1 MQIWEHG
8 EIISKTFTGKLEGN
22 SHKISNIRMGNDG
35 GLFKDLRGE
44 INNLNVENYTNE
56 KAKNYRVGLVE
67 YLKGGTINNVHVN
80 KATIKIDLTYK
91 GAINC
96 AGLVAYAETGTI
108 KNSSINNLNIE
119 TNAEVTST
127 AIGGIIANSKG
138 SSISN
143 CFTQDIN
150 FKINKTINSLGIGG
164 ICGYDSTSNNITNC
178 YSTGNIEADT
188 SNIGGIIGF
197 AQNGEIKS
205 CYSTI
210 NIITDGEY
218 IGGIVGNDRQTILN
232 NNINNLAI
240 GNIYSKQITDTVSRV
255 IGNSREEENN
265 YAYKM
270 QRFNGKINS
279 EKAGAILASIQEL
292 KNKDFYESKI
302 RLGNG
307 YDYEN
312 VKDGE
317 LPKLLYSNRKE
328 LLPNQTENKLK
339 EDMELEIEE
348 VEADKTSSNIV
359 KLRAVIKNSKEVKIT
374 KLYIEDMDAKIDTD
388 ITKEGKTYLNITA
401 TPTRYYDSYRISKI
415 KYIEDNKEKE
425 KQVEAKI
432 ETQFYKEIY
441 TYEDWAEIGTD
452 TYENYKLMADIN
464 FENKENIKTNLT
476 IGKLE
481 GNGHKIKNLKIVL
494 KESNSGLIKL
504 IKTTLNNTN
513 FENINIVNSASGE
526 RTGVITNSNGK
537 IEKVTINDITVNAP
551 KMNKVGFIGNSTSEE
566 IKNINMDT
574 IEIIGNGNVAGL
586 AGGSELPIL
595 REVDAKNL
603 NIVGSGNYVGGVL
616 SNPTK
621 RIGYNIKN
629 VTVSNSH
636 IQGVDYVGGV
646 LSHLNGGGNNGRQG
660 ENLKSIKNEVIGRS
674 YVGGV
679 AGQFYDA
686 NSFTSEN
693 VTVRGSGSNIG
704 GVCGNGG
711 LNYAVCKNS
720 TIEGT
725 TSNSN
730 NIGGVMGQCTWD
742 NGYDYGINN
751 IVISKG
757 SSVGGLYGYYN
768 VAGTGGAMSTYVK
781 GGRVEGYSKV
791 GGVIGYNYKGYVA
804 KTYTD
809 TNVTGISEVGG
820 IVGYV
825 LNQSIE
831 ASSMGIKNCYV
842 ANSTIKAQNNVGGLV
857 GSFSNS
863 VGEGIQYF
871 YNNYVHA
878 DIISDNKET
887 ASLGFGKQKN
897 EIVGAKNIYVYKYS
911 TVNGERVSTE
921 NDKYILPAN
930 YLVELDLKQ
939 ESTYKTKIGWEANYI
954 YTTLKE
960 GKYPII
966 SGVSNQ
972 EGIILPTD
980 PLENITNEDESQS
993 LEEDIISGDN
1003 NGNVYEDKVIN
1014 NEECLQ
1020 FKYNDK
1026 IIKTYETYS
1035 EIIAEDGS
1043 KVVRKD
1049 VRLYVKDGKLYA
1061 LPVSLEFGGNV
1072 LKLVANNFVID
1083 SYNGKEYETVL
1094 GEDGRLYDLKEPIKY
1109 PENFV
1114 NEGIA
1119 SVGNNLDS
1127 NDFVQNSSENM
1138 MKEELFE
1145 EVNENNEH
1153 EIEVIYKDGDKIK
1166 FNYQTGEVISLT
1178 EEKQNKIGL
1187 FDYVKDKLSEIG
1199 NSNSGEFQEIQREY
1213 EESKVLQSKLE
1224 KVPVE
1229 VALQEQKL
1237 KEHNNNINK
1246 VENENKKNSN
1256 NSEIG
1261 ENNETNN
1268 SLKETKYISIYNAEK
1283 EDYQIYKEEELL
1295 DTSKKEAVSENEKIE
1310 ANKLNEYYASE
1321 GKTTNTK
1328 VGIVWIA
1335 LSIIGVVI
1343 ILFAIKKR
1351 D

>member
-80 KATIKIDLTYK
+80 KANIKIDLTYK

-188 SNIGGIIGF
+188 SNVGGIIGF

-270 QRFNGKINS
+270 QRFNGEINS
-279 EKAGAILASIQEL
+279 EKAGSILASIQEL

-359 KLRAVIKNSKEVKIT
+359 KLRVVIKNSKEVKIT
-374 KLYIEDMDAKIDTD
+374 KLYIEDMDAKIDAD

-504 IKTTLNNTN
+504 IKTTLNNIN

-526 RTGVITNSNGK
+526 RTGVIANSNGK
-537 IEKVTINDITVNAP
+537 IEKITINNITVNAP

-730 NIGGVMGQCTWD
+730 NIGGVMGQCTWN

-1138 MKEELFE
+1138 MKEEFFE
-1145 EVNENNEH
+1145 EVNENNKH
-1153 EIEVIYKDGDKIK
+1153 EIEVIYKDGNKIK

>member
-80 KATIKIDLTYK
+80 KANIKIDLTYK

-270 QRFNGKINS
+270 QRFNGEINS
-279 EKAGAILASIQEL
+279 EKAGSILASIQEL

-359 KLRAVIKNSKEVKIT
+359 KLRVVIKNSKEVKIT
-374 KLYIEDMDAKIDTD
+374 KLYIEDMDAKIDAD

-526 RTGVITNSNGK
+526 RTGVIANSNGK
-537 IEKVTINDITVNAP
+537 IEKITINNITVNAP

-603 NIVGSGNYVGGVL
+603 NIVGSGNHVGGVL

-646 LSHLNGGGNNGRQG
+646 LSRLDGGENNGRQG

-679 AGQFYDA
+679 AGMFYDA

-704 GVCGNGG
+704 GVCGNGA

-730 NIGGVMGQCTWD
+730 NVGGVMGECTWE

-751 IVISKG
+751 VVISKG

-768 VAGTGGAMSTYVK
+768 VVGTGGAMSTYVK

-878 DIISDNKET
+878 DVISDNKET

-921 NDKYILPAN
+921 NDKYIVPAN
-930 YLVELDLKQ
+930 YLAEVDLKQ

-980 PLENITNEDESQS
+980 PLENMLNEDELQNV
-993 LEEDIISGDN
+993 EENITSGA
-1003 NGNVYEDKVIN
+1003 N
-1014 NEECLQ
+1014 NEDVYKEKLQ
-1020 FKYNDK
+1020 YTFNYKGK

-1035 EIIAEDGS
+1035 EIIAEDNS
-1043 KVVRKD
+1043 KTVRND
-1049 VRLYVKDGKLYA
+1049 MRLYVKDGNLYA
-1061 LPVSLEFGGNV
+1061 LPVTMDIDGNKI
-1072 LKLVANNFVID
+1072 KLVENNFIID
-1083 SYNGKEYETVL
+1083 SFNGKEYETVL
-1094 GEDGRLYDLKEPIKY
+1094 GSDGKIYDLKEAIKY

-1114 NEGIA
+1114 NNGIA
-1119 SVGNNLDS
+1119 SMGNNLTS
-1127 NDFVQNSSENM
+1127 EDFG
-1138 MKEELFE
+1138 KKLY
-1145 EVNENNEH
+1145 
-1153 EIEVIYKDGDKIK
+1153 EIEVTYKNGNKVR
-1166 FNYQTGEVISLT
+1166 FNYQTGEIISLT
-1178 EEKQNKIGL
+1178 EKLNKTEL
-1187 FDYVKDKLSEIG
+1187 FDYVKDKLLEIG
-1199 NSNSGEFQEIQREY
+1199 NSNSGELQEITTKY
-1213 EESKVLQSKLE
+1213 EESKKLQNKLE
-1224 KVPVE
+1224 KIPVE
-1229 VALQEQKL
+1229 EALQR
-1237 KEHNNNINK
+1237 
-1246 VENENKKNSN
+1246 KNSN
-1256 NSEIG
+1256 TNKLDDIANS
-1261 ENNETNN
+1261 ENNEANN
-1268 SLKETKYISIYNAEK
+1268 SLKETRYISIYNTEK
-1283 EDYQIYKEEELL
+1283 DEYQIYQEEELL
-1295 DTSKKEAVSENEKIE
+1295 DTTKQEVVSENEKIE
-1310 ANKLNEYYASE
+1310 ANNLNKYYASE
-1321 GKTTNTK
+1321 GKSRNK
-1328 VGIVWIA
+1328 NMGILWIT

-1351 D
+1351 N

>member
-80 KATIKIDLTYK
+80 KANIKIDLTYK

-240 GNIYSKQITDTVSRV
+240 GNIYSKQITDTVSRA
-255 IGNSREEENN
+255 IGNSRKEENN

-526 RTGVITNSNGK
+526 RTGVITNSKGK
-537 IEKVTINDITVNAP
+537 KKKITINNITVNAP

-603 NIVGSGNYVGGVL
+603 NIVGSGNYVGGVV

-646 LSHLNGGGNNGRQG
+646 LSYIDGGGDNGRQG
-660 ENLKSIKNEVIGRS
+660 ENLKSIKNEIVGRN
-674 YVGGV
+674 YIGGV
-679 AGQFYDA
+679 AGKFYDA
-686 NSFTSEN
+686 DNFTSEN

-757 SSVGGLYGYYN
+757 SNVGGLYGYYN

-921 NDKYILPAN
+921 NDKYIVPAN
-930 YLVELDLKQ
+930 YLAEVDLKQ

-980 PLENITNEDESQS
+980 PLENMLNEDDIQNV
-993 LEEDIISGDN
+993 EENITSGA
-1003 NGNVYEDKVIN
+1003 N
-1014 NEECLQ
+1014 NEDVYKEKLQ
-1020 FKYNDK
+1020 YTFNYKGK

-1035 EIIAEDGS
+1035 EIIAEDNS
-1043 KVVRKD
+1043 KNVRND
-1049 VRLYVKDGKLYA
+1049 MRLYVKDGNLYA
-1061 LPVSLEFGGNV
+1061 LPVTMDIDGNKI
-1072 LKLVANNFVID
+1072 KLVENNFIID
-1083 SYNGKEYETVL
+1083 SFNGKEYETVL
-1094 GEDGRLYDLKEPIKY
+1094 GSNGKIYDLKEAIKY

-1114 NEGIA
+1114 NNGIA
-1119 SVGNNLDS
+1119 SMGNNLTS
-1127 NDFVQNSSENM
+1127 EDFG
-1138 MKEELFE
+1138 KKLY
-1145 EVNENNEH
+1145 
-1153 EIEVIYKDGDKIK
+1153 EIEVTYKNGNKVR
-1166 FNYQTGEVISLT
+1166 FNYQTGEIISLT
-1178 EEKQNKIGL
+1178 EKLNKTEL
-1187 FDYVKDKLSEIG
+1187 FDYVKDKLLEIG
-1199 NSNSGEFQEIQREY
+1199 NSNSGELQEITTKY
-1213 EESKVLQSKLE
+1213 EESKKLQNKLE
-1224 KVPVE
+1224 KIPVE
-1229 VALQEQKL
+1229 EALQR
-1237 KEHNNNINK
+1237 
-1246 VENENKKNSN
+1246 KNSN
-1256 NSEIG
+1256 TNKLDDVANSK
-1261 ENNETNN
+1261 NNQTNN
-1268 SLKETKYISIYNAEK
+1268 SLKETRYISIYNAEK
-1283 EDYQIYKEEELL
+1283 DEYQIYQEEELL
-1295 DTSKKEAVSENEKIE
+1295 DTTKQEVVSENEKIE
-1310 ANKLNEYYASE
+1310 ANNLNKYYASE
-1321 GKTTNTK
+1321 GESRNKNM
-1328 VGIVWIA
+1328 GILWIT

-1351 D
+1351 N

>member
-80 KATIKIDLTYK
+80 KANIKIDLTYK

-240 GNIYSKQITDTVSRV
+240 GNIYSKQITDTVSRA

-526 RTGVITNSNGK
+526 RTGVIANSNAK
-537 IEKVTINDITVNAP
+537 IENIAINNVTVNAP
-551 KMNKVGFIGNSTSEE
+551 KMNKVGFIGNSTGEE
-566 IKNINMDT
+566 IKNIKMDT

-586 AGGSELPIL
+586 AGESELPIL

-603 NIVGSGNYVGGVL
+603 NIVGSSSFVGGVL

-636 IQGVDYVGGV
+636 IQGLDYVGGV
-646 LSHLNGGGNNGRQG
+646 LSLLGGGGDNGTQG
-660 ENLKSIKNEVIGRS
+660 ENLNSIKNEVIGRS

-679 AGQFYDA
+679 AGEFYDA

-757 SSVGGLYGYYN
+757 SNVGGLYGLYN
-768 VAGTGGAMSTYVK
+768 ISSSGGATSTYVK
-781 GGRVEGYSKV
+781 GGSVEGYSNV
-791 GGVIGYNYKGYVA
+791 GGVIGYIAKGNVA

-809 TNVTGISEVGG
+809 TNVTGINDVGG

-825 LNQSIE
+825 LNQSVE
-831 ASSMGIKNCYV
+831 ANSTGINNCYV

-921 NDKYILPAN
+921 NDKYIVPAN
-930 YLVELDLKQ
+930 YLAEVDLKQ

-980 PLENITNEDESQS
+980 PLENMLNEDELQNV
-993 LEEDIISGDN
+993 EENITSGAN
-1003 NGNVYEDKVIN
+1003 NENVYKEK
-1014 NEECLQ
+1014 LQ
-1020 FKYNDK
+1020 YTFNYKGK

-1035 EIIAEDGS
+1035 EIIAEDNS
-1043 KVVRKD
+1043 KTVRND
-1049 VRLYVKDGKLYA
+1049 MRLYVKDGNLYA
-1061 LPVSLEFGGNV
+1061 LPVTMDIDGNKI
-1072 LKLVANNFVID
+1072 KLVENNFIID
-1083 SYNGKEYETVL
+1083 SFNGKEYETVL
-1094 GEDGRLYDLKEPIKY
+1094 GSDGKIYDLKEAIKY

-1114 NEGIA
+1114 NNGIA
-1119 SVGNNLDS
+1119 SMGNNLTS
-1127 NDFVQNSSENM
+1127 EDFG
-1138 MKEELFE
+1138 KKLY
-1145 EVNENNEH
+1145 
-1153 EIEVIYKDGDKIK
+1153 EIEVTYKNGNKVR
-1166 FNYQTGEVISLT
+1166 FNYQTGEIISLT
-1178 EEKQNKIGL
+1178 EKLNKTEL
-1187 FDYVKDKLSEIG
+1187 FDYVKDKLLEIG
-1199 NSNSGEFQEIQREY
+1199 NSNSGELQEITTKY
-1213 EESKVLQSKLE
+1213 EESKKLQNKLE
-1224 KVPVE
+1224 KIPVE
-1229 VALQEQKL
+1229 EALQR
-1237 KEHNNNINK
+1237 
-1246 VENENKKNSN
+1246 KNSN
-1256 NSEIG
+1256 TNKLDDIANS
-1261 ENNETNN
+1261 ENNEANN
-1268 SLKETKYISIYNAEK
+1268 SLKETRYISIYNTEK
-1283 EDYQIYKEEELL
+1283 DEYQIYQEEELL
-1295 DTSKKEAVSENEKIE
+1295 DTTKQEVVSENEKIE
-1310 ANKLNEYYASE
+1310 ANNLKEYYASE
-1321 GKTTNTK
+1321 GKSKNK
-1328 VGIVWIA
+1328 NMGILWIT
-1335 LSIIGVVI
+1335 LSIVGVVI

>member
-80 KATIKIDLTYK
+80 KANIKIDLAYK

-188 SNIGGIIGF
+188 SNIGGILGF
-197 AQNGEIKS
+197 AQNGEVQS

-240 GNIYSKQITDTVSRV
+240 GNVYSRQVTNTVNRAV
-255 IGNSREEENN
+255 GNSQEEENN

-270 QRFNGKINS
+270 QRFNGKISN
-279 EKAGAILASIQEL
+279 EKAGAILASAQEL
-292 KNKDFYESKI
+292 KDKDFYERKI
-302 RLGNG
+302 GLGNG

-415 KYIEDNKEKE
+415 RYIEDNKEKE

-526 RTGVITNSNGK
+526 RTGVIANSNAK
-537 IEKVTINDITVNAP
+537 IENIAINNVTVNAP
-551 KMNKVGFIGNSTSEE
+551 KMNKVGFIGNSTGEE
-566 IKNINMDT
+566 IKNIKMDT

-586 AGGSELPIL
+586 AGESELPIL

-603 NIVGSGNYVGGVL
+603 NIVGSSSFVGGVL

-636 IQGVDYVGGV
+636 IQGLDYVGGV
-646 LSHLNGGGNNGRQG
+646 LSLLGGGGDNGTQG
-660 ENLKSIKNEVIGRS
+660 ENLNSIKNEVIGRS

-679 AGQFYDA
+679 AGEFYDA

-704 GVCGNGG
+704 GVCGNGD

-757 SSVGGLYGYYN
+757 SNVGGLYGLYN
-768 VAGTGGAMSTYVK
+768 ISSSGGATSTYVK
-781 GGRVEGYSKV
+781 GGSVEGYSNV
-791 GGVIGYNYKGYVA
+791 GGVIGYIAKGNVA

-809 TNVTGISEVGG
+809 TNVTGINDVGG

-897 EIVGAKNIYVYKYS
+897 EIVGAKNIYVYKYA
-911 TVNGERVSTE
+911 TINGERVSTE
-921 NDKYILPAN
+921 NDKYIVPAN
-930 YLVELDLKQ
+930 YLAEVDLKQ

-980 PLENITNEDESQS
+980 PLENMLNEDDIQNV
-993 LEEDIISGDN
+993 EENITSGA
-1003 NGNVYEDKVIN
+1003 N
-1014 NEECLQ
+1014 NEDVYKEKLQ
-1020 FKYNDK
+1020 YTFNYKGK

-1035 EIIAEDGS
+1035 EIIAEDNS
-1043 KVVRKD
+1043 KTVRND
-1049 VRLYVKDGKLYA
+1049 MRLYVKDGNLYA
-1061 LPVSLEFGGNV
+1061 LPVTMDIDGNKI
-1072 LKLVANNFVID
+1072 KLVENNFIID
-1083 SYNGKEYETVL
+1083 SFNGKEYETVL
-1094 GEDGRLYDLKEPIKY
+1094 GSDGKIYDLKEAIKY

-1114 NEGIA
+1114 NNGIA
-1119 SVGNNLDS
+1119 SMGNNLTS
-1127 NDFVQNSSENM
+1127 EDFR
-1138 MKEELFE
+1138 KKLY
-1145 EVNENNEH
+1145 
-1153 EIEVIYKDGDKIK
+1153 EIEVTYKNGNKVR
-1166 FNYQTGEVISLT
+1166 FNYQTGEIISLT
-1178 EEKQNKIGL
+1178 EKLNKTEL
-1187 FDYVKDKLSEIG
+1187 FDYVKDKLLEIG
-1199 NSNSGEFQEIQREY
+1199 NSNSGELQEITTKY
-1213 EESKVLQSKLE
+1213 EESKKLQNKLE
-1224 KVPVE
+1224 KIPVE
-1229 VALQEQKL
+1229 EALQR
-1237 KEHNNNINK
+1237 
-1246 VENENKKNSN
+1246 KNSN
-1256 NSEIG
+1256 TNKLDDIANS
-1261 ENNETNN
+1261 ENNEANN
-1268 SLKETKYISIYNAEK
+1268 SLKETRYISIYNTEK
-1283 EDYQIYKEEELL
+1283 DEYQIYQEEELL
-1295 DTSKKEAVSENEKIE
+1295 DTKKQEVISENEKIE
-1310 ANKLNEYYASE
+1310 ANNLKEYYASE
-1321 GKTTNTK
+1321 GEAKNTK
-1328 VGIVWIA
+1328 MGIVWIA

>member
-80 KATIKIDLTYK
+80 KANIKIDLTYK

-240 GNIYSKQITDTVSRV
+240 GNIYSKQITDTVSRA

-526 RTGVITNSNGK
+526 RTGVIANSNGK
-537 IEKVTINDITVNAP
+537 IEKITINNITVNAP

-646 LSHLNGGGNNGRQG
+646 LSFLNGGGDNKRQG

-679 AGQFYDA
+679 AGRFYDA
-686 NSFTSEN
+686 DNFNSEN

-730 NIGGVMGQCTWD
+730 NVGGVMGECTWD

-757 SSVGGLYGYYN
+757 SSVGGLYGLYN
-768 VAGTGGAMSTYVK
+768 IYSSGGATSTYVK

-897 EIVGAKNIYVYKYS
+897 EIVGAKNIYVYKYA
-911 TVNGERVSTE
+911 TINGERVSTE

-939 ESTYKTKIGWEANYI
+939 ESTYKTKIGWEASYI

-980 PLENITNEDESQS
+980 PLENMLNEDDIQNV
-993 LEEDIISGDN
+993 EENITSGA
-1003 NGNVYEDKVIN
+1003 N
-1014 NEECLQ
+1014 NEDVYKEKLQ
-1020 FKYNDK
+1020 YTFNYKGK

-1035 EIIAEDGS
+1035 EIIAEDNS
-1043 KVVRKD
+1043 KTVRND
-1049 VRLYVKDGKLYA
+1049 MRLYVKDGNLYA
-1061 LPVSLEFGGNV
+1061 LPVTMDIDGNKI
-1072 LKLVANNFVID
+1072 KLVENSFIID
-1083 SYNGKEYETVL
+1083 SFNGKEYETVL
-1094 GEDGRLYDLKEPIKY
+1094 GSDGKIYDLKEAIKY

-1114 NEGIA
+1114 NNGIA
-1119 SVGNNLDS
+1119 SMGNNLTS
-1127 NDFVQNSSENM
+1127 EDFG
-1138 MKEELFE
+1138 KKLY
-1145 EVNENNEH
+1145 
-1153 EIEVIYKDGDKIK
+1153 EIEVTYKNGNKVR
-1166 FNYQTGEVISLT
+1166 FNYQTGEIISLT
-1178 EEKQNKIGL
+1178 EKLNKTEL
-1187 FDYVKDKLSEIG
+1187 FDYVKDKLLEIG
-1199 NSNSGEFQEIQREY
+1199 KSNSGELQEITTKY
-1213 EESKVLQSKLE
+1213 EESKKLQNKLE
-1224 KVPVE
+1224 KIPVE
-1229 VALQEQKL
+1229 EALQR
-1237 KEHNNNINK
+1237 
-1246 VENENKKNSN
+1246 KNSN
-1256 NSEIG
+1256 TNKLDDIANS
-1261 ENNETNN
+1261 ENNEANN
-1268 SLKETKYISIYNAEK
+1268 SLKETRYISIYNTEK
-1283 EDYQIYKEEELL
+1283 DEYQIYQEEELL
-1295 DTSKKEAVSENEKIE
+1295 DTTKQEVVSENEKIE
-1310 ANKLNEYYASE
+1310 ANNLNKYYASE
-1321 GKTTNTK
+1321 GKSRNK
-1328 VGIVWIA
+1328 NMGILWIT

-1351 D
+1351 N

>member
-80 KATIKIDLTYK
+80 KANIKIDLTYK

-188 SNIGGIIGF
+188 SNVGGIIGF

-270 QRFNGKINS
+270 QRFNGEINS
-279 EKAGAILASIQEL
+279 EKAGSILASIQEL

-359 KLRAVIKNSKEVKIT
+359 KLRVVIKNSKEVKIT
-374 KLYIEDMDAKIDTD
+374 KLYIEDMDAKIDAD

-504 IKTTLNNTN
+504 IKTTLNNIN

-526 RTGVITNSNGK
+526 RTGVIANSNGK
-537 IEKVTINDITVNAP
+537 IEKITINNITVNAP

-1153 EIEVIYKDGDKIK
+1153 EIEVIYKNGDKIK

-1178 EEKQNKIGL
+1178 EEKQDKIRL

-1328 VGIVWIA
+1328 MGIVWIA

>member
-80 KATIKIDLTYK
+80 KANIKIDLTYK

-188 SNIGGIIGF
+188 SNVGGIIGF

-270 QRFNGKINS
+270 QRFNGEINS
-279 EKAGAILASIQEL
+279 EKAGSILASIQEL

-359 KLRAVIKNSKEVKIT
+359 KLRVVIKNSKEVKIT
-374 KLYIEDMDAKIDTD
+374 KLYIEDMDAKIDAD

-526 RTGVITNSNGK
+526 RTGVIANSNGK
-537 IEKVTINDITVNAP
+537 IEKITINNITVNAP

-1138 MKEELFE
+1138 MKEEFFE
-1145 EVNENNEH
+1145 EVNENNKH

-1295 DTSKKEAVSENEKIE
+1295 DTSKKEEVSENEKIE

>member
-80 KATIKIDLTYK
+80 KANIKIDLTYK

-240 GNIYSKQITDTVSRV
+240 GNIYSKQITDTVSRA
-255 IGNSREEENN
+255 IGNSREEANN

-526 RTGVITNSNGK
+526 RTGVIANSNAK
-537 IEKVTINDITVNAP
+537 IENIAINNVTVNAP

-603 NIVGSGNYVGGVL
+603 NIVGSSSFVGGVL

-646 LSHLNGGGNNGRQG
+646 LSHLSGGGNNGTQG

-720 TIEGT
+720 AIEGT

-768 VAGTGGAMSTYVK
+768 VAGTGGAISTYVK

-921 NDKYILPAN
+921 NDKYIVPAN
-930 YLVELDLKQ
+930 YLAEVDLKQ

-980 PLENITNEDESQS
+980 PLENMLNEDELQNV
-993 LEEDIISGDN
+993 EENITSGA
-1003 NGNVYEDKVIN
+1003 N
-1014 NEECLQ
+1014 NEDVYKEKLQ
-1020 FKYNDK
+1020 YTFNYKGK

-1035 EIIAEDGS
+1035 EIIAEDNS
-1043 KVVRKD
+1043 KTVRND
-1049 VRLYVKDGKLYA
+1049 MRLYVKDGNLYA
-1061 LPVSLEFGGNV
+1061 LPVTMDIDGNKI
-1072 LKLVANNFVID
+1072 KLVENNFIID
-1083 SYNGKEYETVL
+1083 SFNGKEYETVL
-1094 GEDGRLYDLKEPIKY
+1094 GSDGKIYDLKEAIKY

-1114 NEGIA
+1114 NNGIA
-1119 SVGNNLDS
+1119 SMGNNLTS
-1127 NDFVQNSSENM
+1127 EDFG
-1138 MKEELFE
+1138 KKLY
-1145 EVNENNEH
+1145 
-1153 EIEVIYKDGDKIK
+1153 EIEVTYKNGNKVR
-1166 FNYQTGEVISLT
+1166 FNYQTGEIISLT
-1178 EEKQNKIGL
+1178 EKLNKTEL
-1187 FDYVKDKLSEIG
+1187 FDYVKDKLLEIG
-1199 NSNSGEFQEIQREY
+1199 KSNSGELQEITTKY
-1213 EESKVLQSKLE
+1213 EESKKLQNKLE
-1224 KVPVE
+1224 KIPVE
-1229 VALQEQKL
+1229 EALQR
-1237 KEHNNNINK
+1237 
-1246 VENENKKNSN
+1246 KNSN
-1256 NSEIG
+1256 TNKLDDIANS
-1261 ENNETNN
+1261 ENNEANN
-1268 SLKETKYISIYNAEK
+1268 SLKETRYISIYNTEK
-1283 EDYQIYKEEELL
+1283 DEYQIYQEEELL
-1295 DTSKKEAVSENEKIE
+1295 DTTKQEVVSENDKIE
-1310 ANKLNEYYASE
+1310 ANNLKEYYASE
-1321 GKTTNTK
+1321 GKSRNK
-1328 VGIVWIA
+1328 NMGILWIT
-1335 LSIIGVVI
+1335 LSIVGVVI

-1351 D
+1351 N

>member
-80 KATIKIDLTYK
+80 KANIKIDLTYK

-270 QRFNGKINS
+270 QRFNGEINS
-279 EKAGAILASIQEL
+279 EKAGSILASIQEL

-359 KLRAVIKNSKEVKIT
+359 KLRVVIKNSKEVKIT
-374 KLYIEDMDAKIDTD
+374 KLYIEDMDAKIDAD
-388 ITKEGKTYLNITA
+388 ITKEGKTYINITA

-526 RTGVITNSNGK
+526 RTGVIANSNGK
-537 IEKVTINDITVNAP
+537 IEKITINNITVNAP

-646 LSHLNGGGNNGRQG
+646 LSRLNGGGNNGRQG

-679 AGQFYDA
+679 AGKFYDA

-1138 MKEELFE
+1138 MKEEFFE
-1145 EVNENNEH
+1145 EVNENNKH

>member
-80 KATIKIDLTYK
+80 KANIKIDLTYK

-188 SNIGGIIGF
+188 SNVGGIIGF

-270 QRFNGKINS
+270 QRFNGEINS
-279 EKAGAILASIQEL
+279 EKAGSILASIQEL

-359 KLRAVIKNSKEVKIT
+359 KLRVVIKNSKEVKIT
-374 KLYIEDMDAKIDTD
+374 KLYIEDMDAKIDAD

-526 RTGVITNSNGK
+526 RTGVIANSNGK
-537 IEKVTINDITVNAP
+537 IEKITINNITVNAP

-566 IKNINMDT
+566 IKNINMYT

-603 NIVGSGNYVGGVL
+603 NIVGSGNYVGGVV

-646 LSHLNGGGNNGRQG
+646 LSYIDGGGDNGRQG
-660 ENLKSIKNEVIGRS
+660 ENLKSIKNEIVGRN
-674 YVGGV
+674 YIGGV
-679 AGQFYDA
+679 AGKFYDA
-686 NSFTSEN
+686 DNFTSEN

-757 SSVGGLYGYYN
+757 SNVGGLYGYYK
-768 VAGTGGAMSTYVK
+768 VASTGGAMSTYVK

-791 GGVIGYNYKGYVA
+791 GGVIGYNYKGYIA

>member
-80 KATIKIDLTYK
+80 KANIKIDLTYK

-188 SNIGGIIGF
+188 SNVGGIIGF

-270 QRFNGKINS
+270 QRFNGEINS
-279 EKAGAILASIQEL
+279 EKAGSILASIQEL

-359 KLRAVIKNSKEVKIT
+359 KLRVVIKNSKEVKIT
-374 KLYIEDMDAKIDTD
+374 KLYIEDMDAKIDAD

-504 IKTTLNNTN
+504 IKTTLNNIN

-526 RTGVITNSNGK
+526 RTGVIANSNGK
-537 IEKVTINDITVNAP
+537 IEKITINNITVNAP

>member
-80 KATIKIDLTYK
+80 KANIKIDLTYK

-188 SNIGGIIGF
+188 SNVGGIIGF

-270 QRFNGKINS
+270 QRFNGEINS
-279 EKAGAILASIQEL
+279 EKAGSILASIQEL

-359 KLRAVIKNSKEVKIT
+359 KLRVVIKNSKEVKIT
-374 KLYIEDMDAKIDTD
+374 KLYIEDMDAKIDAD

-504 IKTTLNNTN
+504 IKTTLNNIN

-526 RTGVITNSNGK
+526 RTGVIANSNGK
-537 IEKVTINDITVNAP
+537 IEKITINNITVNAP

-887 ASLGFGKQKN
+887 ASLGFGNQKN
-897 EIVGAKNIYVYKYS
+897 EIVGAKNIYVYKYA
-911 TVNGERVSTE
+911 TINGERVSTE

-930 YLVELDLKQ
+930 YLAEVDLKQ

-980 PLENITNEDESQS
+980 PLENITNKDESQS

-1138 MKEELFE
+1138 MKEEFFE
-1145 EVNENNEH
+1145 EVNENNKH

-1328 VGIVWIA
+1328 MGIVWIA

>member
-240 GNIYSKQITDTVSRV
+240 GNIYSKQITDTVSRA

-526 RTGVITNSNGK
+526 RTGVIANSNGK
-537 IEKVTINDITVNAP
+537 IEKITINNITVNAP

-646 LSHLNGGGNNGRQG
+646 LSHLSGGGNNGTQG

-720 TIEGT
+720 AIEGT

-768 VAGTGGAMSTYVK
+768 VAGTGGAISTYVK

-921 NDKYILPAN
+921 NDKYIVPAN
-930 YLVELDLKQ
+930 YLAEVDLKQ

-972 EGIILPTD
+972 EGVILPTD

-993 LEEDIISGDN
+993 LEEDIISGA
-1003 NGNVYEDKVIN
+1003 N
-1014 NEECLQ
+1014 NEDVYKEKLQ
-1020 FKYNDK
+1020 YTFNYKGK

-1035 EIIAEDGS
+1035 EIIAEDNS
-1043 KVVRKD
+1043 KTVRND
-1049 VRLYVKDGKLYA
+1049 MRLYVKDGNLYA
-1061 LPVSLEFGGNV
+1061 LPVTMDIDGNKI
-1072 LKLVANNFVID
+1072 KLVENNFIID
-1083 SYNGKEYETVL
+1083 SFNGKEYETVL
-1094 GEDGRLYDLKEPIKY
+1094 GSDGKIYDLKEAIKY

-1114 NEGIA
+1114 NNGIA
-1119 SVGNNLDS
+1119 SMGNNLTS
-1127 NDFVQNSSENM
+1127 EDFG
-1138 MKEELFE
+1138 KKLY
-1145 EVNENNEH
+1145 
-1153 EIEVIYKDGDKIK
+1153 EIEVTYKNGNKVR
-1166 FNYQTGEVISLT
+1166 FNYQTGEIISLT
-1178 EEKQNKIGL
+1178 EKLNKTEL
-1187 FDYVKDKLSEIG
+1187 FDYVKDKLLEIG
-1199 NSNSGEFQEIQREY
+1199 KSNSGELQEITTKY
-1213 EESKVLQSKLE
+1213 EESKKLQNKLE
-1224 KVPVE
+1224 KIPVE
-1229 VALQEQKL
+1229 EALQR
-1237 KEHNNNINK
+1237 
-1246 VENENKKNSN
+1246 KNSN
-1256 NSEIG
+1256 TNKLDDIANS
-1261 ENNETNN
+1261 ENNEANN
-1268 SLKETKYISIYNAEK
+1268 SLKETRYISIYNTEK
-1283 EDYQIYKEEELL
+1283 DEYQIYQEEELL
-1295 DTSKKEAVSENEKIE
+1295 DTTKQEVVSENEKIE
-1310 ANKLNEYYASE
+1310 ANNLNKYYASE
-1321 GKTTNTK
+1321 GKSRNK
-1328 VGIVWIA
+1328 NMGILWIT

-1351 D
+1351 N

>member
-80 KATIKIDLTYK
+80 KATIKIDLAYK

-188 SNIGGIIGF
+188 SNIGGILGF
-197 AQNGEIKS
+197 AQNGEVQS

-218 IGGIVGNDRQTILN
+218 IGGIVGNDRRTILN

-240 GNIYSKQITDTVSRV
+240 GNVYSRQVTNTVNRAV
-255 IGNSREEENN
+255 GNSQEEENN

-270 QRFNGKINS
+270 QRFNGKISN
-279 EKAGAILASIQEL
+279 EKAGAILASAQEL
-292 KNKDFYESKI
+292 KDKDFYERKI
-302 RLGNG
+302 GLGNG

-415 KYIEDNKEKE
+415 RYIEDNKEKE

-526 RTGVITNSNGK
+526 RTGVIANSNGK

-551 KMNKVGFIGNSTSEE
+551 KMNKVGFIGNSTGEE
-566 IKNINMDT
+566 IKNIKMDT

-586 AGGSELPIL
+586 AGESELPIL

-603 NIVGSGNYVGGVL
+603 NIVGSSSFVGGVL

-636 IQGVDYVGGV
+636 IQGLDYVGGV
-646 LSHLNGGGNNGRQG
+646 LSLLGGGGDNGTQG
-660 ENLKSIKNEVIGRS
+660 ENLNSIKNEVIGRS

-679 AGQFYDA
+679 AGEFYDA

-704 GVCGNGG
+704 GVCGNGV

-757 SSVGGLYGYYN
+757 SNVGGLYGLYN
-768 VAGTGGAMSTYVK
+768 ISSSGGATSTYVK
-781 GGRVEGYSKV
+781 GGSVEGYSNV
-791 GGVIGYNYKGYVA
+791 GGVIGYIAKGNVA

-809 TNVTGISEVGG
+809 TNVTGINDVGG

-825 LNQSIE
+825 LNQSVE
-831 ASSMGIKNCYV
+831 ANSTGINNCYV

-921 NDKYILPAN
+921 NDKYIVPAN
-930 YLVELDLKQ
+930 YLAEVDLKQ

-980 PLENITNEDESQS
+980 PLENMLNEDDIQNV
-993 LEEDIISGDN
+993 EENITSGA
-1003 NGNVYEDKVIN
+1003 N
-1014 NEECLQ
+1014 NEDVYKEKLQ
-1020 FKYNDK
+1020 YTFNYKGK

-1035 EIIAEDGS
+1035 EIIAEDNS
-1043 KVVRKD
+1043 KTVRND
-1049 VRLYVKDGKLYA
+1049 MRLYVKDGNLYA
-1061 LPVSLEFGGNV
+1061 LPVTMDIDGNKI
-1072 LKLVANNFVID
+1072 KLVENNFIID
-1083 SYNGKEYETVL
+1083 SFNGKEYETVL
-1094 GEDGRLYDLKEPIKY
+1094 GSDGKIYDLKEAIKY

-1114 NEGIA
+1114 NNGIA
-1119 SVGNNLDS
+1119 SMGNNLTS
-1127 NDFVQNSSENM
+1127 EDFG
-1138 MKEELFE
+1138 KKLY
-1145 EVNENNEH
+1145 
-1153 EIEVIYKDGDKIK
+1153 EIEVTYKNGNKVR
-1166 FNYQTGEVISLT
+1166 FNYQTGEIISLT
-1178 EEKQNKIGL
+1178 EKLNKTEL
-1187 FDYVKDKLSEIG
+1187 FDYVKDKLLEIG
-1199 NSNSGEFQEIQREY
+1199 NSNSGELQEITTKY
-1213 EESKVLQSKLE
+1213 EESKKLQNKLE
-1224 KVPVE
+1224 KIPVE
-1229 VALQEQKL
+1229 EALQR
-1237 KEHNNNINK
+1237 
-1246 VENENKKNSN
+1246 KNSN
-1256 NSEIG
+1256 TNKLDDIANS
-1261 ENNETNN
+1261 ENNEANN
-1268 SLKETKYISIYNAEK
+1268 SLKETRYISIYNTEK
-1283 EDYQIYKEEELL
+1283 DEYQIYQEEELL
-1295 DTSKKEAVSENEKIE
+1295 DTTKQEVVSENEKIE
-1310 ANKLNEYYASE
+1310 ANNLNKYYASE
-1321 GKTTNTK
+1321 GKSRNK
-1328 VGIVWIA
+1328 NMGILWIT

-1351 D
+1351 N

>member
-22 SHKISNIRMGNDG
+22 SHKISNIRMENDG

-108 KNSSINNLNIE
+108 KNSSINTLNIE

-197 AQNGEIKS
+197 AQNGEIRS

-218 IGGIVGNDRQTILN
+218 IGGIVGNDRQTVLN

-270 QRFNGKINS
+270 QRFNGEINS
-279 EKAGAILASIQEL
+279 EKAGSILASIQEL

-374 KLYIEDMDAKIDTD
+374 KLYIEDMDAKIDAD

-401 TPTRYYDSYRISKI
+401 TPTKYYDSYRISKI

-425 KQVEAKI
+425 KQVEARI

-526 RTGVITNSNGK
+526 RTGVIANSNGK
-537 IEKVTINDITVNAP
+537 IEKITMNNITVNAP

-595 REVDAKNL
+595 REVDAKDL
-603 NIVGSGNYVGGVL
+603 NIVGSGNHVGGVL

-646 LSHLNGGGNNGRQG
+646 LSFLNGGGDNGRQG

-679 AGQFYDA
+679 AGRFYDA
-686 NSFTSEN
+686 DNFNSEN

-711 LNYAVCKNS
+711 LNNAVCKNS
-720 TIEGT
+720 IIEGT

-730 NIGGVMGQCTWD
+730 NVGGVMGECTWD

-751 IVISKG
+751 VVISKG
-757 SSVGGLYGYYN
+757 SSVGGLYGFYN
-768 VAGTGGAMSTYVK
+768 AAGTGGATSTYVK

-809 TNVTGISEVGG
+809 TNVTGISDVGG

-878 DIISDNKET
+878 DVISDNKET

-897 EIVGAKNIYVYKYS
+897 EIVGAKNIYVYKYA
-911 TVNGERVSTE
+911 TINGERVSTE

-980 PLENITNEDESQS
+980 PLENMLNEDDIQNV
-993 LEEDIISGDN
+993 EENITSGA
-1003 NGNVYEDKVIN
+1003 N
-1014 NEECLQ
+1014 NEDVYKEKLQ
-1020 FKYNDK
+1020 YTFNYKGK

-1035 EIIAEDGS
+1035 EIIAEDNS
-1043 KVVRKD
+1043 KTVRND
-1049 VRLYVKDGKLYA
+1049 MRLYVKDGNLYA
-1061 LPVSLEFGGNV
+1061 LPVTMDIDGNKI
-1072 LKLVANNFVID
+1072 KLVENNFIID
-1083 SYNGKEYETVL
+1083 SFNGKEYETVL
-1094 GEDGRLYDLKEPIKY
+1094 GSDGKIYDLKEAIKY

-1114 NEGIA
+1114 NNGIA
-1119 SVGNNLDS
+1119 SMGNNLTS
-1127 NDFVQNSSENM
+1127 EDFG
-1138 MKEELFE
+1138 KKLY
-1145 EVNENNEH
+1145 
-1153 EIEVIYKDGDKIK
+1153 EIEVTYKNGNKVR
-1166 FNYQTGEVISLT
+1166 FNYQTGEIISLT
-1178 EEKQNKIGL
+1178 EKLNKTEL
-1187 FDYVKDKLSEIG
+1187 FDYVKDKLLEIG
-1199 NSNSGEFQEIQREY
+1199 NFNSGELQEITTKY
-1213 EESKVLQSKLE
+1213 EESKKLQNKLE
-1224 KVPVE
+1224 KIPVE
-1229 VALQEQKL
+1229 EALQR
-1237 KEHNNNINK
+1237 
-1246 VENENKKNSN
+1246 KNSN
-1256 NSEIG
+1256 TNKLDDIANS
-1261 ENNETNN
+1261 ENNEANN
-1268 SLKETKYISIYNAEK
+1268 SLKETRYISIYNAEK
-1283 EDYQIYKEEELL
+1283 DEYQIYQEEELL
-1295 DTSKKEAVSENEKIE
+1295 DTTKQEVISENDKIE
-1310 ANKLNEYYASE
+1310 ANNLKEYYASE
-1321 GKTTNTK
+1321 GKSRNK
-1328 VGIVWIA
+1328 NMGILWIT
-1335 LSIIGVVI
+1335 LSIVGVVI

-1351 D
+1351 N

>member
-80 KATIKIDLTYK
+80 KANIKIDLTYK

-188 SNIGGIIGF
+188 SNVGGIIGF

-270 QRFNGKINS
+270 QRFNGEINS
-279 EKAGAILASIQEL
+279 EKAGSILASIQEL

-359 KLRAVIKNSKEVKIT
+359 KLRVVIKNSKEVKIT
-374 KLYIEDMDAKIDTD
+374 KLYIEDMDAKIDAD
-388 ITKEGKTYLNITA
+388 ITKEGKTYINITA

-526 RTGVITNSNGK
+526 RTGVIANSNGK
-537 IEKVTINDITVNAP
+537 IEKITINNITVNAP

-921 NDKYILPAN
+921 NDKYIVPAN
-930 YLVELDLKQ
+930 YLAEVDLKQ

-980 PLENITNEDESQS
+980 PLENMLNEDELQNV
-993 LEEDIISGDN
+993 EENITSGAN
-1003 NGNVYEDKVIN
+1003 NENVYKEK
-1014 NEECLQ
+1014 LQ
-1020 FKYNDK
+1020 YTFNYKGK

-1035 EIIAEDGS
+1035 EIIAEDNS
-1043 KVVRKD
+1043 KTVRND
-1049 VRLYVKDGKLYA
+1049 MRLYVKDGNLYA
-1061 LPVSLEFGGNV
+1061 LPVTMDIDGNKI
-1072 LKLVANNFVID
+1072 KLVENNFIID
-1083 SYNGKEYETVL
+1083 SFNGKEYETVL
-1094 GEDGRLYDLKEPIKY
+1094 GSDGKIYDLKEAIKY

-1114 NEGIA
+1114 NNGIA
-1119 SVGNNLDS
+1119 SMGNNLTS
-1127 NDFVQNSSENM
+1127 EDFG
-1138 MKEELFE
+1138 KKLY
-1145 EVNENNEH
+1145 
-1153 EIEVIYKDGDKIK
+1153 EIEVTYKNGNKVR
-1166 FNYQTGEVISLT
+1166 FNYQTGEIISLT
-1178 EEKQNKIGL
+1178 EKLNKTEL
-1187 FDYVKDKLSEIG
+1187 FDYVKDKLLEIG
-1199 NSNSGEFQEIQREY
+1199 NSNSGELQEITTKY
-1213 EESKVLQSKLE
+1213 EESKKLQNKLE
-1224 KVPVE
+1224 KIPVE
-1229 VALQEQKL
+1229 EALQR
-1237 KEHNNNINK
+1237 
-1246 VENENKKNSN
+1246 KNSN
-1256 NSEIG
+1256 TNKLDDIANS
-1261 ENNETNN
+1261 ENNEANN
-1268 SLKETKYISIYNAEK
+1268 SLKETRYISIYNTEK
-1283 EDYQIYKEEELL
+1283 DEYQIYQEEELL
-1295 DTSKKEAVSENEKIE
+1295 DTTKQEVVSENEKIE
-1310 ANKLNEYYASE
+1310 ANNLNKYYASE
-1321 GKTTNTK
+1321 GKSRNK
-1328 VGIVWIA
+1328 NMGILWIT

-1351 D
+1351 N

>member
-8 EIISKTFTGKLEGN
+8 EIISKTFTGKIEGN
-22 SHKISNIRMGNDG
+22 SHTIRNIRLEKDG

-44 INNLNVENYTNE
+44 INNLNVENYINE
-56 KAKNYRVGLVE
+56 KAKTSRVGLVE
-67 YLKGGTINNVHVN
+67 YLKGGLINNVHVN
-80 KATIKIDLTYK
+80 KATIKMDSIYK

-96 AGLVAYAETGTI
+96 AGLVAYAETGTV
-108 KNSSINNLNIE
+108 KNSSINNLYIE
-119 TNAEVTST
+119 TNAESTAT

-150 FKINKTINSLGIGG
+150 FKVNKTINSLGIGG

-188 SNIGGIIGF
+188 SNIGGILGF
-197 AQNGEIKS
+197 AQNGEVQS

-218 IGGIVGNDRQTILN
+218 IGGIVGNDRQDILN

-240 GNIYSKQITDTVSRV
+240 GNVYSRQVTNTVNRAV
-255 IGNSREEENN
+255 GNSQEEENN

-270 QRFNGKINS
+270 QRFNGKISN
-279 EKAGAILASIQEL
+279 EKAGAILASAQEL
-292 KNKDFYESKI
+292 KDKDFYERKI
-302 RLGNG
+302 GLGNT
-307 YDYEN
+307 YNYEN

-317 LPKLLYSNRKE
+317 LPKLLYSDGKE
-328 LLPNQTENKLK
+328 LLPNQKSNKLK

-348 VEADKTSSNIV
+348 IEADKTSSNIV
-359 KLRAVIKNSKEVKIT
+359 KLRVAIKNSKELKIT
-374 KLYIEDMDAKIDTD
+374 KLYIDDMDTKIDTI

-401 TPTRYYDSYRISKI
+401 TPTKYYDSYRASKI

-432 ETQFYKEIY
+432 EIPFYKEIY

-464 FENKENIKTNLT
+464 FENKEDIKTNLT
-476 IGKLE
+476 IGKFE
-481 GNGHKIKNLKIVL
+481 GNGHTIKNLKLVL

-513 FENINIVNSASGE
+513 FENINIVNSASE
-526 RTGVITNSNGK
+526 EKTGVIANSNAK
-537 IEKVTINDITVNAP
+537 IENVAINNVTVNAP
-551 KMNKVGFIGNSTSEE
+551 KMNKVGFIGNSTGEE
-566 IKNINMDT
+566 IKNIKMDT

-603 NIVGSGNYVGGVL
+603 NIVGSSSFVGGVL

-636 IQGVDYVGGV
+636 IQGLDYVGGV
-646 LSHLNGGGNNGRQG
+646 LSNLDGGGNNGTQG
-660 ENLKSIKNEVIGRS
+660 ENLNSIKNEVIGRDS
-674 YVGGV
+674 VGGV
-679 AGQFYDA
+679 AGRFYDA
-686 NSFTSEN
+686 TKFTSES
-693 VTVRGSGSNIG
+693 VTVRGSGTNIG
-704 GVCGNGG
+704 GVCGDGG
-711 LNYAVCKNS
+711 LSNAVCKNS

-725 TSNSN
+725 TSNSQN
-730 NIGGVMGQCTWD
+730 VGGVMGKCTWD
-742 NGYDYGINN
+742 NGYDYGSNN
-751 IVISKG
+751 VVISKG
-757 SSVGGLYGYYN
+757 SNVGGLYGLYN
-768 VAGTGGAMSTYVK
+768 ISSSGGATSTYVK
-781 GGRVEGYSKV
+781 GGSVEGYSNV
-791 GGVIGYNYKGYVA
+791 GGVIGYIAKGNVA

-809 TNVTGISEVGG
+809 TNVTGINDVGG

-825 LNQSIE
+825 LNQSVE
-831 ASSMGIKNCYV
+831 ANSTGINNCYV

-887 ASLGFGKQKN
+887 ASLGFGNQKN
-897 EIVGAKNIYVYKYS
+897 EIVGAKNIYVYKYA
-911 TVNGERVSTE
+911 TINGERVSTE

-980 PLENITNEDESQS
+980 PLENMLNEDDLQNV
-993 LEEDIISGDN
+993 EENITSGA
-1003 NGNVYEDKVIN
+1003 N
-1014 NEECLQ
+1014 NEDVYKEKLQ
-1020 FKYNDK
+1020 YTFNYKGK

-1049 VRLYVKDGKLYA
+1049 VRLYVKDGNLYA
-1061 LPVSLEFGGNV
+1061 LPVTMDIDGNKI
-1072 LKLVANNFVID
+1072 KLVENSFIID
-1083 SYNGKEYETVL
+1083 SFNGKEYETVL
-1094 GEDGRLYDLKEPIKY
+1094 GSDGKIYDLKEAIKY

-1114 NEGIA
+1114 NNGIA
-1119 SVGNNLDS
+1119 SMGNNLTS
-1127 NDFVQNSSENM
+1127 EDFG
-1138 MKEELFE
+1138 KKLY
-1145 EVNENNEH
+1145 
-1153 EIEVIYKDGDKIK
+1153 EIEVTYKNGNKVR
-1166 FNYQTGEVISLT
+1166 FNYQTGEIISLT
-1178 EEKQNKIGL
+1178 EKLNKTEL
-1187 FDYVKDKLSEIG
+1187 FDYVKDKLLEIG
-1199 NSNSGEFQEIQREY
+1199 KSNSGELQEITTKY
-1213 EESKVLQSKLE
+1213 EESKKLQNKLE
-1224 KVPVE
+1224 KIPVE
-1229 VALQEQKL
+1229 EALQR
-1237 KEHNNNINK
+1237 
-1246 VENENKKNSN
+1246 KNSN
-1256 NSEIG
+1256 TNKLDDIANS
-1261 ENNETNN
+1261 ENNEANN
-1268 SLKETKYISIYNAEK
+1268 SLKETRYISIYNTEK
-1283 EDYQIYKEEELL
+1283 DEYQIYQEEELL
-1295 DTSKKEAVSENEKIE
+1295 DTTKQEVISENDKIE
-1310 ANKLNEYYASE
+1310 ANNLNKYYASE
-1321 GKTTNTK
+1321 GESRNNNM
-1328 VGIVWIA
+1328 GILWIT
-1335 LSIIGVVI
+1335 LSIVGVVI

-1351 D
+1351 N

>member
-80 KATIKIDLTYK
+80 KATIKIDLAYK

-188 SNIGGIIGF
+188 SNIGGILGF
-197 AQNGEIKS
+197 AQNGEVQS

-240 GNIYSKQITDTVSRV
+240 GNVYSRQVTNTVNRAV
-255 IGNSREEENN
+255 GNSQEEENN

-270 QRFNGKINS
+270 QRFNGKISN
-279 EKAGAILASIQEL
+279 EKAGAILASAQEL
-292 KNKDFYESKI
+292 KDKDFYERKI
-302 RLGNG
+302 GLGNG

-415 KYIEDNKEKE
+415 RYIEDNKEKE

-526 RTGVITNSNGK
+526 RTGVIANSNAK
-537 IEKVTINDITVNAP
+537 IENIAINNVTVNAP
-551 KMNKVGFIGNSTSEE
+551 KMNKVGFIGNSTGEE
-566 IKNINMDT
+566 IKNIKMDT

-586 AGGSELPIL
+586 AGESELPIL

-603 NIVGSGNYVGGVL
+603 NIVGSSSFVGGVL

-646 LSHLNGGGNNGRQG
+646 LSFLNGGGDNGTQG
-660 ENLKSIKNEVIGRS
+660 ENLNSIKNEVIGRS

-679 AGQFYDA
+679 AGAFYDA

-757 SSVGGLYGYYN
+757 SNVGGLYGLYN
-768 VAGTGGAMSTYVK
+768 ISSSGGATSTYVK
-781 GGRVEGYSKV
+781 GGSVEGYSNV
-791 GGVIGYNYKGYVA
+791 GGVIGYIAKGNVA

-809 TNVTGISEVGG
+809 TNVTGINDVGG

-825 LNQSIE
+825 LNQSVE
-831 ASSMGIKNCYV
+831 ANSTGINNCYV

-921 NDKYILPAN
+921 NDKYIVPAN
-930 YLVELDLKQ
+930 YLAEVDLKQ

-980 PLENITNEDESQS
+980 PLENMLNEDDIQNV
-993 LEEDIISGDN
+993 EENITSGA
-1003 NGNVYEDKVIN
+1003 N
-1014 NEECLQ
+1014 NEDVYKEKLQ
-1020 FKYNDK
+1020 YTFNYKGK

-1035 EIIAEDGS
+1035 EIIAEDNS
-1043 KVVRKD
+1043 KTVRND
-1049 VRLYVKDGKLYA
+1049 MRLYVKDGNLYA
-1061 LPVSLEFGGNV
+1061 LPVTMDIDGNKI
-1072 LKLVANNFVID
+1072 KLVENNFIID
-1083 SYNGKEYETVL
+1083 SFNGKEYETVL
-1094 GEDGRLYDLKEPIKY
+1094 GSDGKIYDLKEAIKY

-1114 NEGIA
+1114 NNGIA
-1119 SVGNNLDS
+1119 SMGNNLTS
-1127 NDFVQNSSENM
+1127 EDFG
-1138 MKEELFE
+1138 KKLY
-1145 EVNENNEH
+1145 
-1153 EIEVIYKDGDKIK
+1153 EIEVTYKNGNKVR
-1166 FNYQTGEVISLT
+1166 FNYQTGEIISLT
-1178 EEKQNKIGL
+1178 EKLNKTEL
-1187 FDYVKDKLSEIG
+1187 FDYVKDKLLEIG
-1199 NSNSGEFQEIQREY
+1199 NSNSGELQEITTKY
-1213 EESKVLQSKLE
+1213 EESKKLQNKLE
-1224 KVPVE
+1224 KIPVE
-1229 VALQEQKL
+1229 EALQR
-1237 KEHNNNINK
+1237 
-1246 VENENKKNSN
+1246 KNSN
-1256 NSEIG
+1256 TNKLDDVVNSES
-1261 ENNETNN
+1261 NEANN
-1268 SLKETKYISIYNAEK
+1268 SLKETRYISIYNAEK
-1283 EDYQIYKEEELL
+1283 DEYQIYQEEELL
-1295 DTSKKEAVSENEKIE
+1295 DTTKQEVVSENDKIE
-1310 ANKLNEYYASE
+1310 ANNLKEYYASE
-1321 GKTTNTK
+1321 GKSRNK
-1328 VGIVWIA
+1328 NMGILWIT
-1335 LSIIGVVI
+1335 LSIVGVVI

-1351 D
+1351 N

>member
-8 EIISKTFTGKLEGN
+8 EIISETFTGKLEGN

-240 GNIYSKQITDTVSRV
+240 GNIYSKQITDTVSRA

-566 IKNINMDT
+566 IKNIKMDT

-711 LNYAVCKNS
+711 LDYAVCKNS

-897 EIVGAKNIYVYKYS
+897 EIVGAKNIYVYKYA
-911 TVNGERVSTE
+911 TINGERVSTE

-980 PLENITNEDESQS
+980 PLENMLNEDELQNV
-993 LEEDIISGDN
+993 EENITSGA
-1003 NGNVYEDKVIN
+1003 N
-1014 NEECLQ
+1014 NEDVYKEKLQ
-1020 FKYNDK
+1020 YTFNYKGK

-1035 EIIAEDGS
+1035 EIIAEDNS
-1043 KVVRKD
+1043 KTVRND
-1049 VRLYVKDGKLYA
+1049 MRLYVKDGNLYA
-1061 LPVSLEFGGNV
+1061 LPVTMDIDGNKI
-1072 LKLVANNFVID
+1072 KLVENNFIID
-1083 SYNGKEYETVL
+1083 SFNGKEYETVL
-1094 GEDGRLYDLKEPIKY
+1094 GSDGKIYDLKEAIKY

-1114 NEGIA
+1114 NNGIA
-1119 SVGNNLDS
+1119 SMGNNLTS
-1127 NDFVQNSSENM
+1127 EDFG
-1138 MKEELFE
+1138 KKLY
-1145 EVNENNEH
+1145 
-1153 EIEVIYKDGDKIK
+1153 EIEVTYKNGNKVR
-1166 FNYQTGEVISLT
+1166 FNYQTGEIISLT
-1178 EEKQNKIGL
+1178 EKLNKTEL
-1187 FDYVKDKLSEIG
+1187 FDYVKDKLLEIG
-1199 NSNSGEFQEIQREY
+1199 NSNSGELQEITTKY
-1213 EESKVLQSKLE
+1213 EESKKLQNKLE
-1224 KVPVE
+1224 KIPVE
-1229 VALQEQKL
+1229 EALQR
-1237 KEHNNNINK
+1237 
-1246 VENENKKNSN
+1246 KNSN
-1256 NSEIG
+1256 TNKLDDIANS
-1261 ENNETNN
+1261 ENNEANN
-1268 SLKETKYISIYNAEK
+1268 SLKEKRYISIYNTEK
-1283 EDYQIYKEEELL
+1283 DEYQIYQEEELL
-1295 DTSKKEAVSENEKIE
+1295 DTTKQEVVSENDKIE
-1310 ANKLNEYYASE
+1310 ANNLNKYYASE
-1321 GKTTNTK
+1321 GKSRNK
-1328 VGIVWIA
+1328 NMGILWIT
-1335 LSIIGVVI
+1335 LSIVGVVI

-1351 D
+1351 N

>member
-80 KATIKIDLTYK
+80 KANIKIDLTYK

-240 GNIYSKQITDTVSRV
+240 GNIYSKQITDTVSRA

-526 RTGVITNSNGK
+526 RTGVIANSNAK
-537 IEKVTINDITVNAP
+537 IEKITMNNITVNAP

-603 NIVGSGNYVGGVL
+603 NIVGSGNHVGGVL

-646 LSHLNGGGNNGRQG
+646 LSRLDGGGNNGRQG

-679 AGQFYDA
+679 AGMFYDA
-686 NSFTSEN
+686 DNFNSEN

-757 SSVGGLYGYYN
+757 SSVGGLYGLYN
-768 VAGTGGAMSTYVK
+768 IYSSGGATSTYVK

-897 EIVGAKNIYVYKYS
+897 EIVGAKNIYVYKYA
-911 TVNGERVSTE
+911 TINGERVSTE

-980 PLENITNEDESQS
+980 PLENMLNEDELQNV
-993 LEEDIISGDN
+993 EENITSGA
-1003 NGNVYEDKVIN
+1003 N
-1014 NEECLQ
+1014 NEDVYKEKLQ
-1020 FKYNDK
+1020 YTFNYKGK

-1035 EIIAEDGS
+1035 EIIAEDNS
-1043 KVVRKD
+1043 KTVRND
-1049 VRLYVKDGKLYA
+1049 MRLYVKDGNLYA
-1061 LPVSLEFGGNV
+1061 LPVTMDIDGNKI
-1072 LKLVANNFVID
+1072 KLVENNFIID
-1083 SYNGKEYETVL
+1083 SFNGKEYETVL
-1094 GEDGRLYDLKEPIKY
+1094 GSDGKIYDLKEAIKY

-1114 NEGIA
+1114 NNGIA
-1119 SVGNNLDS
+1119 SMGNNLTS
-1127 NDFVQNSSENM
+1127 EDFR
-1138 MKEELFE
+1138 KKLY
-1145 EVNENNEH
+1145 
-1153 EIEVIYKDGDKIK
+1153 EIEVTYKNGNKVR
-1166 FNYQTGEVISLT
+1166 FNYQTGEIISLT
-1178 EEKQNKIGL
+1178 EKLNKTEL
-1187 FDYVKDKLSEIG
+1187 FDYVKDKLLEIG
-1199 NSNSGEFQEIQREY
+1199 KSNSGELQEITTKY
-1213 EESKVLQSKLE
+1213 EESKKLQNKLE
-1224 KVPVE
+1224 KIPVE
-1229 VALQEQKL
+1229 EALQR
-1237 KEHNNNINK
+1237 
-1246 VENENKKNSN
+1246 KNSN
-1256 NSEIG
+1256 TNKLDDIANS
-1261 ENNETNN
+1261 ENNEANN
-1268 SLKETKYISIYNAEK
+1268 SLKETRYISIYNTEK
-1283 EDYQIYKEEELL
+1283 DEYQIYQEEELL
-1295 DTSKKEAVSENEKIE
+1295 DTTKQEVVSENEKIE
-1310 ANKLNEYYASE
+1310 ANNLNKYYASE
-1321 GKTTNTK
+1321 GKSRNK
-1328 VGIVWIA
+1328 NMGILWIT

-1351 D
+1351 N

>member
-603 NIVGSGNYVGGVL
+603 NIVGSGNHVGGVL

-629 VTVSNSH
+629 VTVSNSN

-646 LSHLNGGGNNGRQG
+646 LSRLDGGGNNGRQG

-679 AGQFYDA
+679 AGQFYNA

-704 GVCGNGG
+704 GVCGNGA

-730 NIGGVMGQCTWD
+730 NVGGVMGECTWE

-751 IVISKG
+751 VVISKG

-768 VAGTGGAMSTYVK
+768 VVGTGGAMSTYVK

-878 DIISDNKET
+878 DVISDNKET

-921 NDKYILPAN
+921 NDKYIVPAN
-930 YLVELDLKQ
+930 YLAEVDLKQ

-980 PLENITNEDESQS
+980 PLENMLNEDELQNV
-993 LEEDIISGDN
+993 EENITSGAN
-1003 NGNVYEDKVIN
+1003 NENVYKEK
-1014 NEECLQ
+1014 LQ
-1020 FKYNDK
+1020 YTFNYKGK

-1035 EIIAEDGS
+1035 EIIAEDNS
-1043 KVVRKD
+1043 KTVRND
-1049 VRLYVKDGKLYA
+1049 MRLYVKDGNLYA
-1061 LPVSLEFGGNV
+1061 LPVTMDIDGNKI
-1072 LKLVANNFVID
+1072 KLVENNFIID
-1083 SYNGKEYETVL
+1083 SFNGKEYETVL
-1094 GEDGRLYDLKEPIKY
+1094 GSDGKIYDLKEAIKY

-1114 NEGIA
+1114 NNGIA
-1119 SVGNNLDS
+1119 SMGNNLTS
-1127 NDFVQNSSENM
+1127 EDFG
-1138 MKEELFE
+1138 KKLY
-1145 EVNENNEH
+1145 
-1153 EIEVIYKDGDKIK
+1153 EIEVTYKNGNKVR
-1166 FNYQTGEVISLT
+1166 FNYQTGEIISLT
-1178 EEKQNKIGL
+1178 EKLNKTEL
-1187 FDYVKDKLSEIG
+1187 FDYVKDKLLEIG
-1199 NSNSGEFQEIQREY
+1199 NSNSGELQEITTKY
-1213 EESKVLQSKLE
+1213 EESKKLQNKLE
-1224 KVPVE
+1224 KIPVE
-1229 VALQEQKL
+1229 EALQR
-1237 KEHNNNINK
+1237 
-1246 VENENKKNSN
+1246 KNSN
-1256 NSEIG
+1256 TNKLDDIANS
-1261 ENNETNN
+1261 ENNEANN
-1268 SLKETKYISIYNAEK
+1268 SLKETRYISIYNTEK
-1283 EDYQIYKEEELL
+1283 DEYQIYQEEELL
-1295 DTSKKEAVSENEKIE
+1295 DTTKQEVVSENEKIE
-1310 ANKLNEYYASE
+1310 ANNLNKYYASE
-1321 GKTTNTK
+1321 GKSRNK
-1328 VGIVWIA
+1328 NMGILWIT

-1351 D
+1351 N

>member
-96 AGLVAYAETGTI
+96 AGLVAYAETGTV
-108 KNSSINNLNIE
+108 KNSSINNLYIE
-119 TNAEVTST
+119 TNAESTAT

-150 FKINKTINSLGIGG
+150 FKVNKTINSLGIGG

-240 GNIYSKQITDTVSRV
+240 GNIYSKQITDTVSRA

-270 QRFNGKINS
+270 QRFNGEINS
-279 EKAGAILASIQEL
+279 EKAGSILASIQEL

-359 KLRAVIKNSKEVKIT
+359 KLRVVIKNSKEVKIT
-374 KLYIEDMDAKIDTD
+374 KLYIEDMDAKIDAD

-526 RTGVITNSNGK
+526 RTGVIANSNGK
-537 IEKVTINDITVNAP
+537 IEKITINNITVNAP

-704 GVCGNGG
+704 GVCGNGA

-751 IVISKG
+751 VVISKG

-768 VAGTGGAMSTYVK
+768 VAATGGAISTYVK

-809 TNVTGISEVGG
+809 TNVTGISDVGG

-911 TVNGERVSTE
+911 TVNGEGVSTE
-921 NDKYILPAN
+921 NDKYIVPAN
-930 YLVELDLKQ
+930 YLAEVDLKQ

-980 PLENITNEDESQS
+980 PLENMLNEDDIQNV
-993 LEEDIISGDN
+993 EENITSGA
-1003 NGNVYEDKVIN
+1003 N
-1014 NEECLQ
+1014 NEDVYKEKLQ
-1020 FKYNDK
+1020 YTFNYKGK

-1049 VRLYVKDGKLYA
+1049 VRLYVKDGNLYA
-1061 LPVSLEFGGNV
+1061 LPVTMDIDGN
-1072 LKLVANNFVID
+1072 KIKFVENSFIID

-1094 GEDGRLYDLKEPIKY
+1094 GEDGRLYDLKTPIKY

-1119 SVGNNLDS
+1119 SIGNNLDS

-1187 FDYVKDKLSEIG
+1187 FDYMKDKLSEIG

-1295 DTSKKEAVSENEKIE
+1295 DTSKKEVVSENEKIE

-1328 VGIVWIA
+1328 MGIVWIA

>member
-1 MQIWEHG
+1 LQIWEHG

-80 KATIKIDLTYK
+80 KANIKIDLTYK

-240 GNIYSKQITDTVSRV
+240 GNIYSKQITDTVSRA

-526 RTGVITNSNGK
+526 RTGVIANSNAK
-537 IEKVTINDITVNAP
+537 IENIAINNVTVNAP
-551 KMNKVGFIGNSTSEE
+551 KMNKVGFIGNSTGEE
-566 IKNINMDT
+566 IKNIKMDT

-586 AGGSELPIL
+586 AGESELPIL

-603 NIVGSGNYVGGVL
+603 NIVGSSSFVGGVL

-636 IQGVDYVGGV
+636 IQGLDYVGGV
-646 LSHLNGGGNNGRQG
+646 LSLLGGGGDNGTQG
-660 ENLKSIKNEVIGRS
+660 ENLNSIKNEVIGRS

-679 AGQFYDA
+679 AGEFYDA

-730 NIGGVMGQCTWD
+730 NVGGVMGECTWD

-757 SSVGGLYGYYN
+757 SSVGGLYGLYN
-768 VAGTGGAMSTYVK
+768 IYSSGGATSTYVK

-897 EIVGAKNIYVYKYS
+897 EIVGAKNIYVYKYA
-911 TVNGERVSTE
+911 TINGERVSTE

-939 ESTYKTKIGWEANYI
+939 ESTYKTKIGWEASYI

-980 PLENITNEDESQS
+980 PLENMLNEDELQNV
-993 LEEDIISGDN
+993 EENITSGA
-1003 NGNVYEDKVIN
+1003 N
-1014 NEECLQ
+1014 NEDVYKEKLQ
-1020 FKYNDK
+1020 YTFNYKGK

-1035 EIIAEDGS
+1035 EIIAEDNS
-1043 KVVRKD
+1043 KTVRND
-1049 VRLYVKDGKLYA
+1049 MRLYVKDGNLYA
-1061 LPVSLEFGGNV
+1061 LPVTMDIDGNKI
-1072 LKLVANNFVID
+1072 KLVENNFIID
-1083 SYNGKEYETVL
+1083 SFNGKEYETVL
-1094 GEDGRLYDLKEPIKY
+1094 GSDGKIYDLKEAIKY

-1114 NEGIA
+1114 NNGIA
-1119 SVGNNLDS
+1119 SMGNNLTS
-1127 NDFVQNSSENM
+1127 EDFG
-1138 MKEELFE
+1138 KKLY
-1145 EVNENNEH
+1145 
-1153 EIEVIYKDGDKIK
+1153 EIEVTYKNGNKVR
-1166 FNYQTGEVISLT
+1166 FNYQTGEIISLT
-1178 EEKQNKIGL
+1178 EKLNKTEL
-1187 FDYVKDKLSEIG
+1187 FDYVKDKLLEIG
-1199 NSNSGEFQEIQREY
+1199 NSNSGELQEITTKY
-1213 EESKVLQSKLE
+1213 EESKKLQNKLE
-1224 KVPVE
+1224 KIPVE
-1229 VALQEQKL
+1229 EALQR
-1237 KEHNNNINK
+1237 
-1246 VENENKKNSN
+1246 KNSN
-1256 NSEIG
+1256 TNKLDDIANS
-1261 ENNETNN
+1261 ENNEANN
-1268 SLKETKYISIYNAEK
+1268 SLKETRYISIYNTEK
-1283 EDYQIYKEEELL
+1283 DEYQIYQEEELL
-1295 DTSKKEAVSENEKIE
+1295 DTTKQEVVSENEKIE
-1310 ANKLNEYYASE
+1310 ANNLNKYYASE
-1321 GKTTNTK
+1321 GKSRNK
-1328 VGIVWIA
+1328 NMGILWIT

-1351 D
+1351 N

>member
-1 MQIWEHG
+1 LQIWEHG

-96 AGLVAYAETGTI
+96 AGLVAYAETGTV
-108 KNSSINNLNIE
+108 KNSSINNLYIE
-119 TNAEVTST
+119 TNAESTAT

-150 FKINKTINSLGIGG
+150 FKVNKTINSLGIGG

-240 GNIYSKQITDTVSRV
+240 GNIYSKQITDTVSRA

-270 QRFNGKINS
+270 QRFNGEINS
-279 EKAGAILASIQEL
+279 EKAGSILASIQEL

-359 KLRAVIKNSKEVKIT
+359 KLRVVIKNSKEVKIT
-374 KLYIEDMDAKIDTD
+374 KLYIEDMDAKIDAD

-526 RTGVITNSNGK
+526 RTGVIANSNGK
-537 IEKVTINDITVNAP
+537 IEKITINNITVNAP

-704 GVCGNGG
+704 GVCGNGA

-751 IVISKG
+751 VVISKG

-768 VAGTGGAMSTYVK
+768 VAATGGAISTYVK

-809 TNVTGISEVGG
+809 TNVTGISDVGG

-911 TVNGERVSTE
+911 TVNGEGVSTE
-921 NDKYILPAN
+921 NDKYIVPAN
-930 YLVELDLKQ
+930 YLAEVDLKQ

-980 PLENITNEDESQS
+980 PLENMLNEDDIQNV
-993 LEEDIISGDN
+993 EENITSGA
-1003 NGNVYEDKVIN
+1003 N
-1014 NEECLQ
+1014 NEDVYKEKLQ
-1020 FKYNDK
+1020 YTFNYKGK

-1138 MKEELFE
+1138 MKEEFFE
-1145 EVNENNEH
+1145 EVNENNKH

-1187 FDYVKDKLSEIG
+1187 FDYMKDKLSEIG

-1295 DTSKKEAVSENEKIE
+1295 DTSKKEVVSENEKIE

-1328 VGIVWIA
+1328 MGIVWIA

>member
-80 KATIKIDLTYK
+80 KATIKMDSTYK

-96 AGLVAYAETGTI
+96 AGLVAYAETGTV
-108 KNSSINNLNIE
+108 KNSSINNLYIE
-119 TNAEVTST
+119 TNAESTAT

-150 FKINKTINSLGIGG
+150 FKVNKTINSLGIGG

-240 GNIYSKQITDTVSRV
+240 GNIYSKQITDTVSRA

-270 QRFNGKINS
+270 QRFNGEINS
-279 EKAGAILASIQEL
+279 EKAGSILASIQEL

-359 KLRAVIKNSKEVKIT
+359 KLRVVIKNSKEVKIT
-374 KLYIEDMDAKIDTD
+374 KLYIEDMDAKIDAD

-526 RTGVITNSNGK
+526 RTGVIANSNGK
-537 IEKVTINDITVNAP
+537 IEKITINNITVNAP

-704 GVCGNGG
+704 GVCGNGA

-751 IVISKG
+751 VVISKG

-768 VAGTGGAMSTYVK
+768 VAATGGAISTYVK

-809 TNVTGISEVGG
+809 TNVTGISDVGG

-911 TVNGERVSTE
+911 TVNGEGVSTE
-921 NDKYILPAN
+921 NDKYIVPAN
-930 YLVELDLKQ
+930 YLAEVDLKQ

-980 PLENITNEDESQS
+980 PLENMLNEDDIQNV
-993 LEEDIISGDN
+993 EENITSGA
-1003 NGNVYEDKVIN
+1003 N
-1014 NEECLQ
+1014 NEDVYKEKLQ
-1020 FKYNDK
+1020 YTFNYKGK

-1138 MKEELFE
+1138 MKEEFFE
-1145 EVNENNEH
+1145 EVNENNKH

-1187 FDYVKDKLSEIG
+1187 FDYMKDKLSEIG

-1295 DTSKKEAVSENEKIE
+1295 DTSKKEVVSENEKIE

-1328 VGIVWIA
+1328 MGIVWIA

>member
-96 AGLVAYAETGTI
+96 AGLVAYAETGTV
-108 KNSSINNLNIE
+108 KNSSINNLYIE
-119 TNAEVTST
+119 TNAESTAT

-150 FKINKTINSLGIGG
+150 FKVNKTINSLGIGG

-240 GNIYSKQITDTVSRV
+240 GNIYSKQITDTVSRA

-270 QRFNGKINS
+270 QRFNGEINS
-279 EKAGAILASIQEL
+279 EKAGSILASIQEL

-359 KLRAVIKNSKEVKIT
+359 KLRVVIKNSKEVKIT
-374 KLYIEDMDAKIDTD
+374 KLYIEDMDAKIDAD

-526 RTGVITNSNGK
+526 RTGVIANSNGK
-537 IEKVTINDITVNAP
+537 IEKITINNITVNAP

-704 GVCGNGG
+704 GVCGNGA

-751 IVISKG
+751 VVISKG

-768 VAGTGGAMSTYVK
+768 VAATGGAISTYVK

-809 TNVTGISEVGG
+809 TNVTGISDVGG

-911 TVNGERVSTE
+911 TVNGEGVSTE
-921 NDKYILPAN
+921 NDKYIVPAN
-930 YLVELDLKQ
+930 YLAEVDLKQ

-980 PLENITNEDESQS
+980 PLENMLNEDDIQNV
-993 LEEDIISGDN
+993 EENITSGA
-1003 NGNVYEDKVIN
+1003 N
-1014 NEECLQ
+1014 NEDVYKEKLQ
-1020 FKYNDK
+1020 YTFNYKGK

-1138 MKEELFE
+1138 MKEEFFE
-1145 EVNENNEH
+1145 EVNENNKH

-1178 EEKQNKIGL
+1178 EEKQDKIGL

-1199 NSNSGEFQEIQREY
+1199 NSNSSELQEIQREY
-1213 EESKVLQSKLE
+1213 EESKVLQIKLE

-1295 DTSKKEAVSENEKIE
+1295 DTSKKEVVSENEKIE

-1328 VGIVWIA
+1328 MGIVWIA

>member
-67 YLKGGTINNVHVN
+67 YLKGGTINNVHIN

-240 GNIYSKQITDTVSRV
+240 GNIYSKQITDTVSRA

-302 RLGNG
+302 KLGNG

-359 KLRAVIKNSKEVKIT
+359 KLRVVIKNSKEVKIT
-374 KLYIEDMDAKIDTD
+374 KLYIEDMDAKIDAD

-504 IKTTLNNTN
+504 IKTTLNNIN

-526 RTGVITNSNGK
+526 GTGVIANSNGK
-537 IEKVTINDITVNAP
+537 IEKITINNITVNAP

-791 GGVIGYNYKGYVA
+791 GGVIGYNYKGYIA

-980 PLENITNEDESQS
+980 PLENMLNEDELQNV
-993 LEEDIISGDN
+993 EENITSGA
-1003 NGNVYEDKVIN
+1003 N
-1014 NEECLQ
+1014 NEDVYKEKLQ
-1020 FKYNDK
+1020 YTFNYKGK

-1035 EIIAEDGS
+1035 EIIAEDNS
-1043 KVVRKD
+1043 KTVRND
-1049 VRLYVKDGKLYA
+1049 MRLYVKDGNLYA
-1061 LPVSLEFGGNV
+1061 LPVTMDIDGNKIKLLE
-1072 LKLVANNFVID
+1072 NNFIID
-1083 SYNGKEYETVL
+1083 SFNGKEYETVL
-1094 GEDGRLYDLKEPIKY
+1094 GSDGKIYDLKEAIKY

-1114 NEGIA
+1114 NEGVESI
-1119 SVGNNLDS
+1119 GNNLDS

-1138 MKEELFE
+1138 INGKSFG
-1145 EVNENNEH
+1145 EVNKNNKH
-1153 EIEVIYKDGDKIK
+1153 EIEVTYKNGNKVR
-1166 FNYQTGEVISLT
+1166 FNYQTGEIISLT
-1178 EEKQNKIGL
+1178 EKLNKTEL
-1187 FDYVKDKLSEIG
+1187 FDYVKDKLLEIG
-1199 NSNSGEFQEIQREY
+1199 NSNSGELQEITTKY
-1213 EESKVLQSKLE
+1213 EESKKLQNKLEKIPVEEALQSK
-1224 KVPVE
+1224 
-1229 VALQEQKL
+1229 
-1237 KEHNNNINK
+1237 
-1246 VENENKKNSN
+1246 NSN
-1256 NSEIG
+1256 TNKLDDIANS
-1261 ENNETNN
+1261 ENNEANN
-1268 SLKETKYISIYNAEK
+1268 SLKETRYISIYNTEK
-1283 EDYQIYKEEELL
+1283 DEYQIYQEEELL
-1295 DTSKKEAVSENEKIE
+1295 DTTKQEVISENDKIE
-1310 ANKLNEYYASE
+1310 ANNLKEYYASE
-1321 GKTTNTK
+1321 GKSRNK
-1328 VGIVWIA
+1328 NMGILWIT
-1335 LSIIGVVI
+1335 LSIVGVVI

-1351 D
+1351 N

>member
-80 KATIKIDLTYK
+80 KANIKIDLAYK

-188 SNIGGIIGF
+188 SNIGGILGF
-197 AQNGEIKS
+197 AQNGEVQS

-240 GNIYSKQITDTVSRV
+240 GNVYSRQVTNTVNRAV
-255 IGNSREEENN
+255 GNSQEEENN

-270 QRFNGKINS
+270 QRFNGKISN
-279 EKAGAILASIQEL
+279 EKAGAILASAQEL
-292 KNKDFYESKI
+292 KDKDFYERKI
-302 RLGNG
+302 GLGNG

-415 KYIEDNKEKE
+415 RYIEDNKEKE

-526 RTGVITNSNGK
+526 RTGVIANSNAK
-537 IEKVTINDITVNAP
+537 IENIAINNVTVNAP
-551 KMNKVGFIGNSTSEE
+551 KMNKVGFIGNSTGEE
-566 IKNINMDT
+566 IKNIKMDT

-586 AGGSELPIL
+586 AGESELPIL

-603 NIVGSGNYVGGVL
+603 NIVGSSSFVGGVL

-636 IQGVDYVGGV
+636 IQGLDYVGGV
-646 LSHLNGGGNNGRQG
+646 LSLLGGGGDNGTQG
-660 ENLKSIKNEVIGRS
+660 ENLNSIKNEVIGRS

-679 AGQFYDA
+679 AGGFYDA

-757 SSVGGLYGYYN
+757 SNVGGLYGLYN
-768 VAGTGGAMSTYVK
+768 ISSSGGATSTYVK
-781 GGRVEGYSKV
+781 GGSVEGYSNV
-791 GGVIGYNYKGYVA
+791 GGVIGYIAKGNVA

-809 TNVTGISEVGG
+809 TNVTGINDVGG

-825 LNQSIE
+825 LNQSVE
-831 ASSMGIKNCYV
+831 ANSTGINNCYV

-911 TVNGERVSTE
+911 TINGERVSTE
-921 NDKYILPAN
+921 NDKYIVPAN
-930 YLVELDLKQ
+930 YLAEVDLKQ

-980 PLENITNEDESQS
+980 PLENMLNEDELQNV
-993 LEEDIISGDN
+993 EENITSGA
-1003 NGNVYEDKVIN
+1003 N
-1014 NEECLQ
+1014 NEDVYKEKLQ
-1020 FKYNDK
+1020 YTFNYKGK

-1035 EIIAEDGS
+1035 EIIAEDNS
-1043 KVVRKD
+1043 KTVRND
-1049 VRLYVKDGKLYA
+1049 MRLYVKDGNLYA
-1061 LPVSLEFGGNV
+1061 LPVTMDIDGNKI
-1072 LKLVANNFVID
+1072 KLVENSFIID
-1083 SYNGKEYETVL
+1083 SFNGKEYETVL
-1094 GEDGRLYDLKEPIKY
+1094 GSDGKIYDLKEAIKY

-1114 NEGIA
+1114 NNGIA
-1119 SVGNNLDS
+1119 SMGNNLTS
-1127 NDFVQNSSENM
+1127 EDFG
-1138 MKEELFE
+1138 KKLY
-1145 EVNENNEH
+1145 
-1153 EIEVIYKDGDKIK
+1153 EIEVTYKNGNKVR
-1166 FNYQTGEVISLT
+1166 FNYQTGEIISLT
-1178 EEKQNKIGL
+1178 EKLNKTEL
-1187 FDYVKDKLSEIG
+1187 FDYVKDKLLEIG
-1199 NSNSGEFQEIQREY
+1199 KSNSGELQEITTKY
-1213 EESKVLQSKLE
+1213 EESKKLQNKLE
-1224 KVPVE
+1224 KIPVE
-1229 VALQEQKL
+1229 EALQR
-1237 KEHNNNINK
+1237 
-1246 VENENKKNSN
+1246 KNSN
-1256 NSEIG
+1256 TNKLDDIANS
-1261 ENNETNN
+1261 ENNEANN
-1268 SLKETKYISIYNAEK
+1268 SLKETRYISIYNTEK
-1283 EDYQIYKEEELL
+1283 DEYQIYQEEELL
-1295 DTSKKEAVSENEKIE
+1295 DTTKQEVVSENEKIE
-1310 ANKLNEYYASE
+1310 ANNLNKYYASE
-1321 GKTTNTK
+1321 GKSRNK
-1328 VGIVWIA
+1328 NMGILWIT

-1351 D
+1351 N

>member
-603 NIVGSGNYVGGVL
+603 NIVGSGNHVGGVL

-629 VTVSNSH
+629 VTVSNSN

-646 LSHLNGGGNNGRQG
+646 LSRLDGGGNNGRQG

-704 GVCGNGG
+704 GVCGNGA

-730 NIGGVMGQCTWD
+730 NVGGVMGECTWE

-751 IVISKG
+751 VVISKG

-768 VAGTGGAMSTYVK
+768 VVGTGGAMSTYVK

-878 DIISDNKET
+878 DVISDNKET

-921 NDKYILPAN
+921 NDKYIVPAN
-930 YLVELDLKQ
+930 YLAEVDLKQ

-980 PLENITNEDESQS
+980 PLENMLNEDELQNV
-993 LEEDIISGDN
+993 EENITSGAN
-1003 NGNVYEDKVIN
+1003 NENVYKEK
-1014 NEECLQ
+1014 LQ
-1020 FKYNDK
+1020 YTFNYKGK

-1035 EIIAEDGS
+1035 EIIAEDNS
-1043 KVVRKD
+1043 KTVRND
-1049 VRLYVKDGKLYA
+1049 MRLYVKDGNLYA
-1061 LPVSLEFGGNV
+1061 LPVTMDIDGNKI
-1072 LKLVANNFVID
+1072 KLVENNFIID
-1083 SYNGKEYETVL
+1083 SFNGKEYETVL
-1094 GEDGRLYDLKEPIKY
+1094 GSDGKIYDLKEAIKY

-1114 NEGIA
+1114 NNGIA
-1119 SVGNNLDS
+1119 SMGNNLTS
-1127 NDFVQNSSENM
+1127 EDFG
-1138 MKEELFE
+1138 KKLY
-1145 EVNENNEH
+1145 
-1153 EIEVIYKDGDKIK
+1153 EIEVTYKNGNKVR
-1166 FNYQTGEVISLT
+1166 FNYQTGEIISLT
-1178 EEKQNKIGL
+1178 EKLNKTEL
-1187 FDYVKDKLSEIG
+1187 FDYVKDKLLEIG
-1199 NSNSGEFQEIQREY
+1199 NSNSGELQEITTKY
-1213 EESKVLQSKLE
+1213 EESKKLQNKLE
-1224 KVPVE
+1224 KIPVE
-1229 VALQEQKL
+1229 EALQR
-1237 KEHNNNINK
+1237 
-1246 VENENKKNSN
+1246 KNSN
-1256 NSEIG
+1256 TNKLDDIANS
-1261 ENNETNN
+1261 ENNEANN
-1268 SLKETKYISIYNAEK
+1268 SLKETRYISIYNTEK
-1283 EDYQIYKEEELL
+1283 DEYQIYQEEELL
-1295 DTSKKEAVSENEKIE
+1295 DTTKQEVVSENEKIE
-1310 ANKLNEYYASE
+1310 ANNLNKYYASE
-1321 GKTTNTK
+1321 GKSRNK
-1328 VGIVWIA
+1328 NMGILWIT

-1351 D
+1351 N